1 MRVIHVTVTLHS
13 APLPLCWADCTECTQ
28 GCCLLWAREGSKQ
41 TFLRQ
46 RNSTQQDQGSVITS
60 TLTSHIKI
68 MQNWGISAHLN
79 FITFTSQPSYSCS
92 CLRCTQSNWPVW
104 NAQLSDEKATPRVEH
119 WQIKGNLWLGL
130 NRKLGMSGQFFSI
143 LTFNFELWHNSFCV
157 TKVCP
162 RICTSFLRTVLQR
175 IDKEICPS
183 LTHSWIFS
191 FLTYHYLF
199 SRFLV

>member
-28 GCCLLWAREGSKQ
+28 GCCLLWAGEGSKQ

-68 MQNWGISAHLN
+68 MQNWGISAQLN

-104 NAQLSDEKATPRVEH
+104 NAQLSDDNMIRQCQEWNTDN
-119 WQIKGNLWLGL
+119 IKVRRTAGWLT
-130 NRKLGMSGQFFSI
+130 SAS
-143 LTFNFELWHNSFCV
+143 TFNIQLYNL
-157 TKVCP
+157 TKY
-162 RICTSFLRTVLQR
+162 FLC
-175 IDKEICPS
+175 DKSVPQN
-183 LTHSWIFS
+183 LHQFS
-191 FLTYHYLF
+191 KNCFAKD
-199 SRFLV
+199 R